1 MDTINQEHRQKLA
14 KSALS
19 AEHISAMN
27 WRSLPDGR
35 LEIPYLNPDGTE
47 QECRNGKP
55 FKRWRSSQKA
65 IDDAKAKG
73 QKIPKYFSPKG
84 NGCRLYHSPVA
95 IAAGNY
101 QARLYDKY
109 TSIRITEGELKAEAA
124 TAYDP
129 ERLTIAIGGVN
140 SWRDRYQDGT
150 KSEPIV
156 EFEEIPFNNREVRI
170 CFDSDLQKPQVAAAL
185 RDLAMFLIG
194 KNAHVLIEILPNGL
208 DGQRL
213 GLDDVI
219 YRHGQEFFINIA
231 KIARF
236 PFKKRREDKHT
247 ILEYHFDPQPQ
258 DTRERNVYLYGMIG
272 GHWRQSDNAKDH
284 WQQWVETHWMEIA
297 GNDDVS
303 KEVEKFARLQ
313 EWKNRE
319 LSTITSLLAA
329 FRRTI
334 KAAADNKAAA
344 GLVPFL
350 NGCLVLKNTQFIAHN
365 PDHGNTW
372 CLPYDYNSKA
382 ECKGI
387 EAFLLDRLMDS
398 DSVAVFRAFC
408 RALIK
413 SERLKCFLEITGAS
427 NTGKTVLG
435 NLIQALVGSANT
447 AAGTLQRL
455 EDRSQRF
462 ETLKF
467 KGRRLAIFN
476 ECHDYAGQLQT
487 LKALTGDDVI
497 AAEVKNGK
505 HLEFIYRGGV
515 VLVGNGPIKATDQ
528 SGAVINRRRSLIVP
542 KVVEAKDEKVML
554 ESDGN
559 GGWCGELTNELAGMV
574 NWVLEMTD
582 AEAKAALSRDVN
594 SLARAEAELETLLAT
609 DLLADWADQ
618 TLIWMP
624 NNDLRVGGNNEP
636 AEHFLFPSYIKFV
649 QNQGNNCKAL
659 SQKTFKA
666 KLVGLLRDTL
676 RLPMPNGNIN
686 GGDYRVRLRGSVV
699 PCVGWK
705 TESTDENGIIRFA
718 KLASIGNGR
727 ERQSNGKTPVG
738 NGCNGCN
745 GLEAIQVLEKK
756 EPDLFSPIGKCGP
769 LPVTSVTSVSAQGSS
784 HSAAITEPPF
794 AVTQRANGTPIQ
806 VQNVKT
812 NEWESGWHQIAGAKG
827 SARALCS
834 NPKGE
839 SVQVERKRIRQP
851 TRLPSPHL
859 PSNGETPS

>member
-1 MDTINQEHRQKLA
+1 
-14 KSALS
+14 
-19 AEHISAMN
+19 MN

-101 QARLYDKY
+101 QARLNDTN
-109 TSIRITEGELKAEAA
+109 TSLRITEGELKAEAA

-284 WQQWVETHWMEIA
+284 WQQWVGTHWMEIA

-303 KEVEKFARLQ
+303 KEVENFARLQ

-350 NGCLVLKNTQFIAHN
+350 NGCLVLKNMQFIAHN

-372 CLPYDYNSKA
+372 CLPYNYDPKA
-382 ECKGI
+382 ECKSI

-462 ETLKF
+462 ETLRF
-467 KGRRLAIFN
+467 KNRRLAIFN
-476 ECHDYAGQLQT
+476 ECHDYVGQLQV
-487 LKALTGDDVI
+487 LKALTGGDSI
-497 AAEVKNGK
+497 AAEIKNGK
-505 HLEFIYRGGV
+505 HLEFIYDGGV
-515 VLVGNGPIKATDQ
+515 VLVGNGPIKATDP

-554 ESDGN
+554 ESDCN
-559 GGWCGELTNELAGMV
+559 GGWRGELTGELAGMV
-574 NWVLEMTD
+574 NWVLKMTD

-624 NNDLRVGGNNEP
+624 NNDLRVGGNNEQ
-636 AEHFLFPSYIKFV
+636 AEHFLFPSYINFV
-649 QNQGNNCKAL
+649 QNQGSNCKAL

-676 RLPMPNGNIN
+676 RLPMPSGNIN

-745 GLEAIQVLEKK
+745 GLETIQVLEKK
-756 EPDLFSPIGKCGP
+756 EPDLFSPIGECGP
-769 LPVTSVTSVSAQGSS
+769 LPVTSVTSVSAQGSC
-784 HSAAITEPPF
+784 HSAPITEPPF
-794 AVTQRANGTPIQ
+794 AVTRRANGTPIQ

-851 TRLPSPHL
+851 THLISPHL
-859 PSNGETPS
+859 PPDGATPA